1 MELVATGKESD
12 PRVEPGAL
20 TFTDPEEADEGPAE
34 RDGTDLVMSEKL
46 PGEEWAVVSHALA
59 PPSEGKP
66 GQPEGCGLSVT

>member
-20 TFTDPEEADEGPAE
+20 TFTDPEPAE

-46 PGEEWAVVSHALA
+46 PGEEWAVVSHALV